1 MSFNFEWKPEFSVH
15 ESVIDIQHKKLL
27 SQVNKIIS
35 VILDG
40 ADTKDVQEAVSF
52 FDEYINTHLSYE
64 ENYMIKNNYPDFHH
78 HKGEHDDFREKY
90 NLFKDKLKAGVPAS
104 ELILEMETYVGHWWL
119 HHIAEED
126 KKYDVFING

>member
-1 MSFNFEWKPEFSVH
+1 MSFNFEWKPELSVH

-52 FDEYINTHLSYE
+52 FDEYINTHLAYE
-64 ENYMIKNNYPDFHH
+64 EDYMIKNNYPDFNH
-78 HKGEHDDFREKY
+78 HKGEHDDYRNKYSIFKEKM
-90 NLFKDKLKAGVPAS
+90 KAGVPSS
-104 ELILEMETYVGHWWL
+104 ELILEIETYIGHWWL
-119 HHIAEED
+119 HHIAVED